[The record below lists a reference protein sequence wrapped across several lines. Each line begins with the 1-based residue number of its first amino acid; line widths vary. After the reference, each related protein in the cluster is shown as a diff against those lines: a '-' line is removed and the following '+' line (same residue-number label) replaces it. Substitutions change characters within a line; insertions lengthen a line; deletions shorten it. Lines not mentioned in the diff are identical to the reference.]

1 MNGLSGKNLVTDLGE
16 VIENIKRYQDD
27 LAANSGLVARM
38 SRHPAWYAVR
48 GKQNQWLY
56 GPSKFV
62 GYAEITAKEYLRS
75 YHRKHGRETERV
87 LADWFEAV
95 DSDSVLGRQLDSQL
109 RQFFARY
116 GKVPN
121 KLRRISV
128 VRSELGGEIGD
139 RKRNSSRTK
148 TVADRISVDPEICG
162 GRPCIRGTRV
172 RVSDIL
178 DMIADGASPDDIVTG
193 YPYLDRDDVAA
204 ALSYAARAVDHRIVQ
219 AA

>member
-1 MNGLSGKNLVTDLGE
+1 MSGLSGKNLVTDLTE

-27 LAANSGLVARM
+27 LAANSRLVARM
-38 SRHPAWYAVR
+38 SRHPAWYAIR
-48 GKQNQWLY
+48 GKQNQWLF

-62 GYAEITAKEYLRS
+62 GYAEITAKRYLAS
-75 YHRKHGRETERV
+75 YDRRDGRETERV
-87 LADWFEAV
+87 LADWFETV
-95 DSDSVLGRQLDSQL
+95 DPDSVLGRQLESQL
-109 RQFFARY
+109 RQFFASYR
-116 GKVPN
+116 KVPH

-128 VRSELGGEIGD
+128 VSSELGAEIGD
-139 RKRNSSRTK
+139 QTRHSPGTK
-148 TVADRISVDPEICG
+148 TLADRISVDPEVCG

-178 DMIADGASPDDIVTG
+178 DMIAHGASPDDIVSG
-193 YPYLDRDDVAA
+193 YPYLDKDDVAA

>member
-1 MNGLSGKNLVTDLGE
+1 MSGLSAKNLVTDLTE

-27 LAANSGLVARM
+27 LTANIGLVARM
-38 SRHPAWYAVR
+38 SRHPAWYAIREKR
-48 GKQNQWLY
+48 GQWLF

-75 YHRKHGRETERV
+75 YRRKDGRETERV

-95 DSDSVLGRQLDSQL
+95 DSDSVLGRQLESQL

-139 RKRNSSRTK
+139 RRRNSSGTR

-178 DMIADGASPDDIVTG
+178 DMIADGASPDDIVKG

-204 ALSYAARAVDHRIVQ
+204 ALSYAARAVDHRIVH